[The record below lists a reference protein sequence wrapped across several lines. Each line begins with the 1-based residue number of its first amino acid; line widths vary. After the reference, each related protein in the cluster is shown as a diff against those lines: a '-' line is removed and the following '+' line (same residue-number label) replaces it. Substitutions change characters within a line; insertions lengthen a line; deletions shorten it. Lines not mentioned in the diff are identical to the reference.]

1 MEAIRG
7 KNNIF
12 QIGFKCKSCEKDKIL
27 NQIVEIHYLNFK
39 AHDVKVFCYIQK
51 ISIMNN
57 NKETNVAFY
66 DFELLM
72 NDGKKSSLKKIKYLY
87 LLREIL
93 LLH

>member
-39 AHDVKVFCYIQK
+39 AHDVAN
-51 ISIMNN
+51 SEIM
-57 NKETNVAFY
+57 
-66 DFELLM
+66 
-72 NDGKKSSLKKIKYLY
+72 I
-87 LLREIL
+87 
-93 LLH
+93 

>member
-1 MEAIRG
+1 
-7 KNNIF
+7 
-12 QIGFKCKSCEKDKIL
+12 
-27 NQIVEIHYLNFK
+27 
-39 AHDVKVFCYIQK
+39 
-51 ISIMNN
+51 MNN
-57 NKETNVAFY
+57 NKETHVAFY